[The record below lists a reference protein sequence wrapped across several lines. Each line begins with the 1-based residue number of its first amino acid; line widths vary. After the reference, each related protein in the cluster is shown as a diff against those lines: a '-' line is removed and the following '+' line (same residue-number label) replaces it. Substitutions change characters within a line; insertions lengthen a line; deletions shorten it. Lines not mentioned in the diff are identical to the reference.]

1 MYQNSKSGLRQSRQN
16 DTNDIV
22 IIDYM
27 KPTKIMVKNKSKKKY
42 ILSENM
48 ETCHLNLDCKI
59 KNYDGTFFTNPNNPE
74 NNEVFPN
81 CCLVEYHDQSQTV
94 QDELD
99 ELDEQDEQDELDEIN
114 NQNLAASIANNS
126 EDIETDSR
134 KLANA
139 FKPIN
144 WNVSNGGMSKSQY
157 KAYLSKLS
165 VKKLYK
171 MAKDKGI
178 KITKKR
184 NNKTLYIKKDTIV
197 KKLCNSRV

>member
-1 MYQNSKSGLRQSRQN
+1 MSQNSKSGLSQSRQN
-16 DTNDIV
+16 DSNDVV
-22 IIDYM
+22 IMDYM
-27 KPTKIMVKNKSKKKY
+27 KPTKIMVNDKSKKKY
-42 ILSENM
+42 ILSENI

-94 QDELD
+94 QDE
-99 ELDEQDEQDELDEIN
+99 QDEQDEIN
-114 NQNLAASIANNS
+114 NQKLAASIGNS
-126 EDIETDSR
+126 SVDIVIYSQE
-134 KLANA
+134 LANA
-139 FKPIN
+139 FKPIF

-157 KAYLSKLS
+157 TAYLNKLS

-184 NNKTLYIKKDTIV
+184 NDKTLYIKKDTIV
-197 KKLCNSRV
+197 KKLCDSRA

>member
-16 DTNDIV
+16 DNNDIV
-22 IIDYM
+22 IMDYM

-114 NQNLAASIANNS
+114 NQNLAASIGNNS
-126 EDIETDSR
+126 VDIEIDSR

-184 NNKTLYIKKDTIV
+184 NDKTLYIKKDTIV
-197 KKLCNSRV
+197 KKLCDSRA

>member
-1 MYQNSKSGLRQSRQN
+1 MSQNNKSGLSQSRQN
-16 DTNDIV
+16 DSNDVV
-22 IIDYM
+22 IMDYM
-27 KPTKIMVKNKSKKKY
+27 KPTKIMVNDKSKKKY
-42 ILSENM
+42 ILSENI

-94 QDELD
+94 QDE
-99 ELDEQDEQDELDEIN
+99 QDEQDEIN
-114 NQNLAASIANNS
+114 NQKLAASIGNSS

-134 KLANA
+134 ELANA

-157 KAYLSKLS
+157 KAYLNKLS

-184 NNKTLYIKKDTIV
+184 NDKTLYIKKDTIV
-197 KKLCNSRV
+197 KKLCDSRA